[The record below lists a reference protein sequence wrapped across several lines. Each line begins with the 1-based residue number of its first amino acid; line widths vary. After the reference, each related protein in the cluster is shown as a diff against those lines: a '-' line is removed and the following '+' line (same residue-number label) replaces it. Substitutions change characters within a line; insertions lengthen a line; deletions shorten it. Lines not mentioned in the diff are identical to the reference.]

1 MQKKEKER
9 EKEKKKKKPA
19 ECRFHDRAIP
29 PDITNA
35 HTAGK
40 IVDTIKY
47 G

>member
-1 MQKKEKER
+1 MQKEEKEKEKR
-9 EKEKKKKKPA
+9 KKKLV
-19 ECRFHDRAIP
+19 ECWFHDRVIP